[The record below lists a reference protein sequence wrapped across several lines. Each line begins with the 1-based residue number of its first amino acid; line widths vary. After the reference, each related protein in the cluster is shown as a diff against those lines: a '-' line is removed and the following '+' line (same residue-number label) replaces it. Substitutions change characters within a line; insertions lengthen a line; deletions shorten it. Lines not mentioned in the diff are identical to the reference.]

1 MWQLGINTASTG
13 PVARMFAF
21 LLHHSLVCLP
31 CATLVSPRFYFE
43 SRTNCTDDKFLPFG
57 GPRSPGSA
65 SESKL
70 TCMDYGTIYCIGK
83 QVEHN
88 FSQITNLWIR
98 FETISIPS
106 KSPLQTGRAKWYA
119 SRHFNCCQCHLPFF
133 RTSCIMAIYLVLR
146 QYFVAMVYDAVSA
159 SMEFEVSAGV

>member
-1 MWQLGINTASTG
+1 MLSIVRTTGDRSGRIGRRLEWSHHITSLLLLAQGREACCVPLAMWQLRINTASTG

-31 CATLVSPRFYFE
+31 CVTLVSHCFYFE
-43 SRTNCTDDKFLPFG
+43 SRTDCADDKFLPFG
-57 GPRSPGSA
+57 GHRSPGSA

-88 FSQITNLWIR
+88 FSQITNL
-98 FETISIPS
+98 
-106 KSPLQTGRAKWYA
+106 
-119 SRHFNCCQCHLPFF
+119 
-133 RTSCIMAIYLVLR
+133 
-146 QYFVAMVYDAVSA
+146 
-159 SMEFEVSAGV
+159 